1 MPDHRS
7 LAGQGGLAVGANDV
21 PEPYAGDLF
30 MSLASEGRLVVDAV
44 RADELIADLERTL
57 DRITTRLRLVKIWQ
71 QIPEPAVDDL
81 PDVLSQ
87 SVVDAV
93 FVDQLAP
100 GQLEKAVLELP
111 KYILALQV
119 ARRLAAPE

>member
-30 MSLASEGRLVVDAV
+30 MSLAADGRLVVDAV

-57 DRITTRLRLVKIWQ
+57 DLITTRLRLVRIWHQ
-71 QIPEPAVDDL
+71 LPEPAVDQL
-81 PDVLSQ
+81 PDELSQ

-100 GQLEKAVLELP
+100 GQLEQAVHELP
-111 KYILALQV
+111 KYIQALHV
-119 ARRLAAPE
+119 ARRRAAPE

>member
-30 MSLASEGRLVVDAV
+30 MSLASEGRLVVDAA

-71 QIPEPAVDDL
+71 QLPEPAVDDL
-81 PDVLSQ
+81 PDELSQ

-100 GQLEKAVLELP
+100 GQLEQAVLELP
-111 KYILALQV
+111 KYIQALYV

>member
-30 MSLASEGRLVVDAV
+30 MSLAADGRLVVDAV

-57 DRITTRLRLVKIWQ
+57 DLITTRLRLVRIWHQ
-71 QIPEPAVDDL
+71 LPEPAVDEL
-81 PDVLSQ
+81 PDELSQ

-100 GQLEKAVLELP
+100 GQLEQAVHELP
-111 KYILALQV
+111 KYIQALHV
-119 ARRLAAPE
+119 ARRRPTLE

>member
-7 LAGQGGLAVGANDV
+7 LAGQGGLAVGANDI

-30 MSLASEGRLVVDAV
+30 MSLAADGRLVVEAA

-57 DRITTRLRLVKIWQ
+57 DLITTRLRLVRLWQ
-71 QIPEPAVDDL
+71 RLPEPAVDRL
-81 PDVLSQ
+81 PPELSQ

-93 FVDQLAP
+93 FVAQLAP
-100 GQLEKAVLELP
+100 GQLEQAVHELP
-111 KYILALQV
+111 KYIQALQL
-119 ARRLAAPE
+119 ARRRAAPE

>member
-21 PEPYAGDLF
+21 PEPFAGDLF
-30 MSLASEGRLVVDAV
+30 MSLASQGRLVIDAV
-44 RADELIADLERTL
+44 RADEMIADLDRTL
-57 DRITTRLRLVKIWQ
+57 DMINTRLRLVQIWRQ
-71 QIPEPAVDDL
+71 LPEVAVDQL
-81 PDVLSQ
+81 PEELSQ

-100 GQLEKAVLELP
+100 GQLERAAHELP
-111 KYILALQV
+111 KYIQALQV
-119 ARRLAAPE
+119 ARRLGPDE

>member
-7 LAGQGGLAVGANDV
+7 LAGQGGLALGANDV
-21 PEPYAGDLF
+21 PEPFAGDLF
-30 MSLASEGRLVVDAV
+30 MSLAAEGRLVVDAV

-57 DRITTRLRLVKIWQ
+57 DMITTRLRLVRIWQ
-71 QIPEPAVDDL
+71 QLREPAVDEL
-81 PDVLSQ
+81 PEALSQ

-93 FVDQLAP
+93 FVAQLAP
-100 GQLEKAVLELP
+100 GQLERAVDELP
-111 KYILALQV
+111 KYIQALQA

>member
-21 PEPYAGDLF
+21 PEPFAGDLF
-30 MSLASEGRLVVDAV
+30 MNLAAQGRLVVDAV

-57 DRITTRLRLVKIWQ
+57 DMITTRLRLVQIWQ
-71 QIPEPAVDDL
+71 RLPEPAVDEL
-81 PDVLSQ
+81 PEALTQ
-87 SVVDAV
+87 TVVDAV

-100 GQLEKAVLELP
+100 GQLERAVDELP
-111 KYILALQV
+111 KYIQALQV
-119 ARRLAAPE
+119 ARRLATPD

>member
-21 PEPYAGDLF
+21 PEPFAGDLF
-30 MSLASEGRLVVDAV
+30 LNLAAEGRLVVDAV

-57 DRITTRLRLVKIWQ
+57 DMITTRLRLVQIWQ
-71 QIPEPAVDDL
+71 RLPEPAVDEL
-81 PDVLSQ
+81 PEALSQ

-100 GQLEKAVLELP
+100 GQLEHAVDELP
-111 KYILALQV
+111 KYIQALQV
-119 ARRLAAPE
+119 ARRLAASD

>member
-7 LAGQGGLAVGANDV
+7 LAGQGGLAVGASDV
-21 PEPYAGDLF
+21 PEPFAGDLF
-30 MSLASEGRLVVDAV
+30 LSLAAEGRLVVDAV

-57 DRITTRLRLVKIWQ
+57 DMITTRLRLVQIWQ
-71 QIPEPAVDDL
+71 QLREPAVDEL
-81 PDVLSQ
+81 PEALSQ

-100 GQLEKAVLELP
+100 GQLERAVDELP
-111 KYILALQV
+111 KYIQALQV
-119 ARRLAAPE
+119 ARRLATPE

>member
-21 PEPYAGDLF
+21 PEPFAGDLF
-30 MSLASEGRLVVDAV
+30 MSLAAEGRLVVEAV

-57 DRITTRLRLVKIWQ
+57 DMITTRLRLVQIWQ
-71 QIPEPAVDDL
+71 QLREPAVDEL
-81 PDVLSQ
+81 PEALSQ

-93 FVDQLAP
+93 FVAQLAP
-100 GQLEKAVLELP
+100 GQLERAVDELP
-111 KYILALQV
+111 KYIRALQA

>member
-21 PEPYAGDLF
+21 PEPFAGDLF
-30 MSLASEGRLVVDAV
+30 INLAAEGRLVVDAV
-44 RADELIADLERTL
+44 RADELIAELERTL
-57 DRITTRLRLVKIWQ
+57 DMITTRLRLVQIWQ
-71 QIPEPAVDDL
+71 RLPEPAVDEL
-81 PDVLSQ
+81 PEALSQ

-100 GQLEKAVLELP
+100 GQLEHAVDELP
-111 KYILALQV
+111 KYIQALQV
-119 ARRLAAPE
+119 ARRLAASD